1 MVTRNFVVKGVTH
14 KRFDILNL
22 LFGQQ
27 IQPSSKGGKFKQKPN
42 TNFDDLSS

>member
-14 KRFDILNL
+14 THNFELRFWP
-22 LFGQQ
+22 Q